1 MDDDGFLQIIRSLT
15 EEDTNI
21 FNDLLNSPKILSTCE
36 ICNKNFSNK
45 NNLKL
50 HIKLH
55 SGKKPFSCK
64 DCERKFSTKRGLKS
78 HRVSCLK
85 PENQKLKFS
94 PKIFGCKICKKKF
107 VSKVNLTLHSKS
119 HNNQYIYNCQTC
131 GKGLIETIILRFILE
146 LIQKKNLLVAL
157 CVPRNIAVINPYKFI
172 YLLNTDF

>member
-21 FNDLLNSPKILSTCE
+21 FNDLLDSPKILSTC
-36 ICNKNFSNK
+36 NNNFSNK

-50 HIKLH
+50 H
-55 SGKKPFSCK
+55 SGEKPFSCK
-64 DCERKFSTKRGLKS
+64 DCKRKFSTLRGLKS
-78 HRVSCLK
+78 HLVSCLK

-131 GKGLIETIILRFILE
+131 GKGFNRNNNFKVHLRTHTEEKPFGCTLCTKKYCSNQSLQIHILTE
-146 LIQKKNLLVAL
+146 H
-157 CVPRNIAVINPYKFI
+157 
-172 YLLNTDF
+172 